1 MRRVQREG
9 LEPNETKSRQTW
21 FAVLYP
27 NMVYVL
33 DAFPELAVLCTN
45 MGYVLDVYPEERAK
59 YRRELG
65 RYLLGEY
72 RTEAEALAA
81 LNVPPEGH
89 RRR

>member
-1 MRRVQREG
+1 MATR
-9 LEPNETKSRQTW
+9 KSSSRQTW
-21 FAVLYP
+21 FAVLYT

-33 DAFPELAVLCTN
+33 DAFPELAGLCTN

-65 RYLLGEY
+65 RHLLGEY
-72 RTEAEALAA
+72 QTEAEALAA

-89 RRR
+89 RRP